1 MGERNPW
8 NQGITVPQNI
18 KMTSISVSDCTTTT
32 EDNQATKIK
41 APPISCFETAECS
54 SIDELSR
61 VCFSGSSTPS
71 TAEVTSCSSA
81 SSCDLSSGLESP
93 CKKGKIS
100 NGIKDEVQQSPAAL
114 FSHMQDGTSFQ
125 VNKSSVSR
133 QGRDQ
138 QRWDKESDASSWVR
152 LTTGVVPITRD
163 GRVVFVSS
171 ARKKEWILPKGGWE
185 SDEELEQSAL
195 RESYEEA
202 GLLGVLGPRLSDV
215 SFETRKSKKR
225 RMEVLELAKRV
236 KDDNESTTEEPFS
249 CSNSSIA
256 SSEDHLDFSIATS
269 KLNNLASLS
278 PSRQDKESYNNLAPP
293 RTEEAEDSSAKKY
306 NGICRM
312 TLFPL
317 YITEVLDTWPES
329 GRSRKLFTLN
339 EAIEMV
345 TRPHLKTV
353 LIELKQRGLHKPSD
367 LVKP

>member
-1 MGERNPW
+1 MERNSW

-18 KMTSISVSDCTTTT
+18 KMTSISVSDSTTTT
-32 EDNQATKIK
+32 EDHQATKIK
-41 APPISCFETAECS
+41 APPISCFETSECS
-54 SIDELSR
+54 SIDELSK
-61 VCFSGSSTPS
+61 VCFSGYSTLS
-71 TAEVTSCSSA
+71 TAEATKSSSA
-81 SSCDLSSGLESP
+81 SNCDLNSGSESP
-93 CKKGKIS
+93 CKKAKIS
-100 NGIKDEVQQSPAAL
+100 KGVEDDAEQLPTAL
-114 FSHMQDGTSFQ
+114 CSYFGDGTCFQ

-138 QRWDKESDASSWVR
+138 QRWDKESDASSWIR
-152 LTTGVVPITRD
+152 LTTGVVPITSD

-202 GLLGVLGPRLSDV
+202 GLLGILGPKLSDV

-225 RMEVLELAKRV
+225 RMEALELSRRV
-236 KDDNESTTEEPFS
+236 KDDNESATEEQIS

-256 SSEDHLDFSIATS
+256 SSEDHLDFSIATT
-269 KLNNLASLS
+269 KVNNISSLS
-278 PSRQDKESYNNLAPP
+278 PPRPDKELYNSLAPP
-293 RTEEAEDSSAKKY
+293 RTEEPEDPSTKKY
-306 NGICRM
+306 LGICRI

-329 GRSRKLFTLN
+329 GRSRKLFTIN

-345 TRPHLKTV
+345 TRPHLKSV
-353 LIELKQRGLHKPSD
+353 LIEVKQRGLHMPSD